1 MKGLLTVLRPRASMQ
16 GGIGVQRCHGS
27 LHDFSSASC
36 SSHCYP
42 RIPAELRF
50 LPSPTP
56 TTCSTP
62 IGTTIERFFAAS
74 SGQHGKTDAPPV
86 NARSSPRVAGRTQ
99 PSIHAS
105 GEKRPPA
112 HGRTGVSPLHNL
124 HSSPLDTPRQHE
136 HGRLD
141 DDRSPP
147 LRHAQRRS
155 LTRIPPSH
163 QQSAPQCPPP
173 SPGKPAPTHIVASAL
188 DVHPRSPC
196 PAESLQCRPRRCL
209 ALRRPHPTCADTCAP
224 QGTPPATAR
233 PGPAAAPA
241 AACAGPGR
249 AVTGGVH
256 WGVRSVCAG
265 GVRARPRRGR
275 VSAGGH
281 LGARCCC
288 AGGMRVRW
296 SRCARRSGG
305 LRPSSSQRARM
316 LAGCR
321 GGWSAERAT
330 G

>member
-1 MKGLLTVLRPRASMQ
+1 MQ

-42 RIPAELRF
+42 RIPAELLF

-224 QGTPPATAR
+224 QCTPPATAR

-241 AACAGPGR
+241 AACARPAPHSPAPKSMACR
-249 AVTGGVH
+249 CHARVT
-256 WGVRSVCAG
+256 SVC
-265 GVRARPRRGR
+265 VF
-275 VSAGGH
+275 
-281 LGARCCC
+281 LCF
-288 AGGMRVRW
+288 M
-296 SRCARRSGG
+296 
-305 LRPSSSQRARM
+305 
-316 LAGCR
+316 
-321 GGWSAERAT
+321 
-330 G
+330 